1 MFRQVRISREDA
13 DLQRIVWR
21 ADAESEVRDFRLVTV
36 TYGTT
41 PAPYLA
47 IRTLLQLAEDEESR
61 FPQGA
66 SSIRNH
72 TYGQR
77 FIATNDN
84 VGALGILWTPTKDT
98 LGLKAVPSFD
108 VTTQPTKR
116 SILSFVAKLFDPAGW
131 AAPVIVAAKIL
142 IQDLWMAGLNW
153 DQELPPELQTRWL
166 KYITSLPEL
175 NLLQIPQWTGIRTPM
190 ELHAF
195 SDASERAYAA
205 AIYLRGLGSHGDIEV
220 SLLLAKTKITPIK
233 PVSIPRLEL
242 CGALLAAR
250 LLCRLTKHLKLE
262 SCPLYAWT
270 DARVVLAWLR
280 AHPSRWTPFVANRVA
295 AIQELMPG
303 NHWHYVA
310 TSENPADLATRG
322 ISPSELRDRRLWWS
336 GPPWLGSPSSD
347 WPSESDAR
355 QEVSEERRSH
365 ATTLTTNK
373 INNDVLTRFS
383 SFSKLIRVSAYR
395 LRLLHAERPHALHL
409 TADELARCRLR
420 WFRIAQL
427 QDFAEEIKVLSRGSQ
442 LARQSPLL
450 SLRPFQGQDG
460 LIRVGGRLAHA
471 PLAFAEKHPIVL
483 AKENHLSLL
492 LVRDAHERTLHG
504 GPQLTRSVLSR
515 RYWILQANSLIRSV
529 VKQCVKCA
537 RFRET
542 TSQQQMGQ
550 LPADRVRP
558 ARPFWTTGVD
568 YAGPIKLRIS
578 KGRGCK
584 GYKGYICLFI
594 CMVTKAVHLEAVSD
608 LTFSSFLAAF
618 KRFVARRGRC
628 AYLTSDNGTNFRG
641 AERELRD
648 LFNAAAD
655 FYKDCKAQLAQD
667 STEWAF
673 IPPSAPHFGGLWEA
687 GVKATKYHLR
697 RVLGDQI
704 LTYEELSTLLCQ
716 IEACLNSRP
725 LYPLSNDP
733 NDYTAITPGHFLIG
747 ESPVNVPEPPTLTD
761 TVTS

>member
-1 MFRQVRISREDA
+1 
-13 DLQRIVWR
+13 
-21 ADAESEVRDFRLVTV
+21 
-36 TYGTT
+36 
-41 PAPYLA
+41 
-47 IRTLLQLAEDEESR
+47 
-61 FPQGA
+61 
-66 SSIRNH
+66 
-72 TYGQR
+72 
-77 FIATNDN
+77 
-84 VGALGILWTPTKDT
+84 
-98 LGLKAVPSFD
+98 
-108 VTTQPTKR
+108 
-116 SILSFVAKLFDPAGW
+116 
-131 AAPVIVAAKIL
+131 
-142 IQDLWMAGLNW
+142 MAGLK
-153 DQELPPELQTRWL
+153 LGPRIAPELQTCWL
-166 KYITSLPEL
+166 KYITRLPEL
-175 NLLQIPQWTGIRTPM
+175 NLLQIPRWTGIRTPM

-195 SDASERAYAA
+195 SDASEKTYAA
-205 AIYLRGLGSHGDIEV
+205 AIYLRGLGPHGDIEV

-355 QEVSEERRSH
+355 QEVTEERRTH
-365 ATTLTTNK
+365 ATTLTTDK
-373 INNDVLTRFS
+373 IDNDVLTRFS
-383 SFSKLIRVSAYR
+383 SFSKLIRVSAYC
-395 LRLLHAERPHALHL
+395 LRLLRDVERPHAVHL

-420 WFRIAQL
+420 WCRIAQH

-442 LARQSPLL
+442 LARRSPLL

-471 PLAFAEKHPIVL
+471 PLAFAEKPPIVL

-504 GPQLTRSVLSR
+504 GPQLTRSG
-515 RYWILQANSLIRSV
+515 
-529 VKQCVKCA
+529 
-537 RFRET
+537 T
-542 TSQQQMGQ
+542 TSQQQMGH

-594 CMVTKAVHLEAVSD
+594 CMVTRAVHLEAVSD
-608 LTFSSFLAAF
+608 LTSSSFLAAF
-618 KRFVARRGRC
+618 RRFVARRGRC

-648 LFNAAAD
+648 LFSAAAD

-704 LTYEELSTLLCQ
+704 LTYEELTTLLCQ

-733 NDYTAITPGHFLIG
+733 NDYSAITPGHFLIG

-761 TVTS
+761 THGRANSRSILITNLRDHFWNRWSREYLHHLQQLGKWRQRSENLQPGALVLIKDDLLPPAKWSLGRISEVHPGDDGIVRVVTVETSTSALRRPITKICPLPIKPADLTANTQESNLIKISKTQTSHGGRRVSDQRLLVSS